1 MRGIYDTILDDPAL
15 AAQMRRA
22 QNRTD
27 YRNKPAKPAKPK
39 ERKTTMPRRSTKELE
54 TLSER
59 KWGELTPGER
69 RSVRNWMKRTHD
81 DDTELDLETAELLEH
96 NQHISIARAYAI
108 IHDVTTEPA
117 EPAEP
122 AEPEPTEPE
131 PTAEHEPTKP
141 DATEDT
147 LQALADE
154 NNIQW
159 LDEWP
164 DDATTAHRR
173 IGRWQKVAD
182 ALRSTGRPAVIC
194 DGLNRKGSLAL
205 ARAINQG
212 RTGTW
217 RPKGAYRAGVRDG
230 DHPQVIAQYVG
241 GAAS

>member
-1 MRGIYDTILDDPAL
+1 MRGIYDTILNDPAL
-15 AAQMRRA
+15 ATQMRRA

-81 DDTELDLETAELLEH
+81 DDTELDLETADLLEH

-108 IHDVTTEPA
+108 VHNVTA
-117 EPAEP
+117 EPAP
-122 AEPEPTEPE
+122 TAPMEPEPAAEPA
-131 PTAEHEPTKP
+131 PTA
-141 DATEDT
+141 DT

-182 ALRSTGRPAVIC
+182 ALRRTGRPAVIC

-205 ARAINQG
+205 ARAINEG

-241 GAAS
+241 GAAA

>member
-1 MRGIYDTILDDPAL
+1 MGGIYDTILNDPAL
-15 AAQMRRA
+15 ATQMRRA

-27 YRNKPAKPAKPK
+27 YRNKPAKPK
-39 ERKTTMPRRSTKELE
+39 ERKTTMPRRGTKELE
-54 TLSER
+54 TA
-59 KWGELTPGER
+59 
-69 RSVRNWMKRTHD
+69 D
-81 DDTELDLETAELLEH
+81 LLEH

-108 IHDVTTEPA
+108 VHNVTTEPA
-117 EPAEP
+117 EPEPTAPTAPEP
-122 AEPEPTEPE
+122 A
-131 PTAEHEPTKP
+131 AEHEPTKP
-141 DATEDT
+141 DATADT

-154 NNIQW
+154 NNIRW

-164 DDATTAHRR
+164 DDAPAPGRPL
-173 IGRWQKVAD
+173 GRWQKVAD

-205 ARAINQG
+205 ARAINEG

-241 GAAS
+241 GAVA

>member
-1 MRGIYDTILDDPAL
+1 MGGIYDTILNDPAL
-15 AAQMRRA
+15 ATQMRRA

-27 YRNKPAKPAKPK
+27 YRNKPAKPK

-59 KWGELTPGER
+59 KWGELTPDER

-81 DDTELDLETAELLEH
+81 DDTELDLETADLLEH

-108 IHDVTTEPA
+108 VHNIT
-117 EPAEP
+117 
-122 AEPEPTEPE
+122 AEPEPT
-131 PTAEHEPTKP
+131 A
-141 DATEDT
+141 DT

-173 IGRWQKVAD
+173 IGRWQKVAV

-205 ARAINQG
+205 ARAINEG

-241 GAAS
+241 GAVA

>member
-1 MRGIYDTILDDPAL
+1 MGGIYDTILNDPAL
-15 AAQMRRA
+15 ATQMRRA

-27 YRNKPAKPAKPK
+27 YRNKPAKPK
-39 ERKTTMPRRSTKELE
+39 ERKTTVPRRSTKELE

-81 DDTELDLETAELLEH
+81 DDTELDLETADLLEH

-108 IHDVTTEPA
+108 VHNVTTEPA
-117 EPAEP
+117 EP
-122 AEPEPTEPE
+122 E
-131 PTAEHEPTKP
+131 PTAPTAP
-141 DATEDT
+141 DATTDT

-164 DDATTAHRR
+164 DDATVAHRQV
-173 IGRWQKVAD
+173 GRWQRIAA
-182 ALRSTGRPAVIC
+182 ALRRTGRPAVIC
-194 DGLNRKGSLAL
+194 DDLDRKRSVDL
-205 ARAINQG
+205 ARSINNGQ
-212 RTGTW
+212 TGTW
-217 RPKGAYRAGVRDG
+217 QPKGAYRAGVRDG

-241 GAAS
+241 GAVA

>member
-1 MRGIYDTILDDPAL
+1 MGGIYDTILNDPAL
-15 AAQMRRA
+15 ATQMRRA

-59 KWGELTPGER
+59 KWGELTPDER
-69 RSVRNWMKRTHD
+69 KSVRNWMKRTHD
-81 DDTELDLETAELLEH
+81 DDTELDLETADLLEH

-108 IHDVTTEPA
+108 VHNVTTEPA
-117 EPAEP
+117 EP
-122 AEPEPTEPE
+122 E
-131 PTAEHEPTKP
+131 PTAP
-141 DATEDT
+141 DATTDT

-159 LDEWP
+159 LDDWP
-164 DDATTAHRR
+164 DDATVAHRQV
-173 IGRWQKVAD
+173 GRWQRIAA
-182 ALRSTGRPAVIC
+182 ALRRTGRPAVIC
-194 DGLNRKGSLAL
+194 DDLDRKRSIDL
-205 ARAINQG
+205 ARSINNGQ
-212 RTGTW
+212 TGTW
-217 RPKGAYRAGVRDG
+217 QPKGAYRAGVRDG

>member
-1 MRGIYDTILDDPAL
+1 MGGIYDTILNDPAL
-15 AAQMRRA
+15 ATQMRRA

-27 YRNKPAKPAKPK
+27 YRNEPAKPK

-81 DDTELDLETAELLEH
+81 DDTELDLETADLLEH

-108 IHDVTTEPA
+108 VHNVT
-117 EPAEP
+117 AEP
-122 AEPEPTEPE
+122 AEPEPTAPTEPAEPE
-131 PTAEHEPTKP
+131 PTA
-141 DATEDT
+141 DT

-154 NNIQW
+154 NNIRW

-173 IGRWQKVAD
+173 IGRWQKVAV

-212 RTGTW
+212 QTGTW

>member
-1 MRGIYDTILDDPAL
+1 MGGIYDTILNDPAL
-15 AAQMRRA
+15 ATQMRRA

-27 YRNKPAKPAKPK
+27 YRNKPAKPK
-39 ERKTTMPRRSTKELE
+39 ERKTTMPRRGTKELE

-81 DDTELDLETAELLEH
+81 DDTELDLETADLLEH

-108 IHDVTTEPA
+108 VHNIT
-117 EPAEP
+117 EP
-122 AEPEPTEPE
+122 AEPEPT
-131 PTAEHEPTKP
+131 A
-141 DATEDT
+141 DT

-182 ALRSTGRPAVIC
+182 ALRRTGRPAVIC

-205 ARAINQG
+205 ARSINNG
-212 RTGTW
+212 HTGTW
-217 RPKGAYRAGVRDG
+217 QPKGAYRAGVRDG

-241 GAAS
+241 GAAA

>member
-1 MRGIYDTILDDPAL
+1 MGGIYDTILNDPAL
-15 AAQMRRA
+15 ATQMRRA

-27 YRNKPAKPAKPK
+27 YRNKPAKPK

-59 KWGELTPGER
+59 KWGELTPDER

-81 DDTELDLETAELLEH
+81 DDTELDLETADLLEH

-108 IHDVTTEPA
+108 VHNIT
-117 EPAEP
+117 AEP
-122 AEPEPTEPE
+122 AEPEPT
-131 PTAEHEPTKP
+131 A
-141 DATEDT
+141 DT

-173 IGRWQKVAD
+173 IGRWQKVAV

-205 ARAINQG
+205 ARAINEG

-241 GAAS
+241 GAVA

>member
-1 MRGIYDTILDDPAL
+1 MGGIYDTILNDPAL
-15 AAQMRRA
+15 ATQMRRA

-27 YRNKPAKPAKPK
+27 YRNKPAKPK

-81 DDTELDLETAELLEH
+81 DDTELDLETADLLEH

-108 IHDVTTEPA
+108 VHNVTTEPA
-117 EPAEP
+117 EP
-122 AEPEPTEPE
+122 E
-131 PTAEHEPTKP
+131 PTAPTAP
-141 DATEDT
+141 DATADT

-173 IGRWQKVAD
+173 IGRWQKIAA

-212 RTGTW
+212 QTGTW

-241 GAAS
+241 GAVA

>member
-1 MRGIYDTILDDPAL
+1 MGGIYDTILNDPAL
-15 AAQMRRA
+15 ATQMRRA

-27 YRNKPAKPAKPK
+27 YRNKPAKPK
-39 ERKTTMPRRSTKELE
+39 ERKTAMPRRGTKELE

-81 DDTELDLETAELLEH
+81 DDTELDLETADLLEH

-108 IHDVTTEPA
+108 VHNVTTEPA
-117 EPAEP
+117 EP
-122 AEPEPTEPE
+122 E
-131 PTAEHEPTKP
+131 PTA
-141 DATEDT
+141 DT

-154 NNIQW
+154 NNIRW

-173 IGRWQKVAD
+173 IGRWQKVAV

-212 RTGTW
+212 QTGTW
-217 RPKGAYRAGVRDG
+217 QPKGAYRAGVRDG

-241 GAAS
+241 GAAA

>member
-1 MRGIYDTILDDPAL
+1 MGGIYDTILNDPAL
-15 AAQMRRA
+15 ATQMRRA

-27 YRNKPAKPAKPK
+27 YRNKPAKPK
-39 ERKTTMPRRSTKELE
+39 ERKTTMPRRGTKELE

-81 DDTELDLETAELLEH
+81 DDTELDLETADLLEH

-108 IHDVTTEPA
+108 VHNITT
-117 EPAEP
+117 EP
-122 AEPEPTEPE
+122 AEPEPTAPEPAAEPE
-131 PTAEHEPTKP
+131 PTA
-141 DATEDT
+141 DT

-212 RTGTW
+212 KTGTW
-217 RPKGAYRAGVRDG
+217 QPKGAYRAGVRDG

-241 GAAS
+241 GAAA

>member
-1 MRGIYDTILDDPAL
+1 MKIYDTILNDPAL
-15 AAQMRRA
+15 AAQMRRE

-27 YRNKPAKPAKPK
+27 YRNKPAKPK
-39 ERKTTMPRRSTKELE
+39 ERKTTMPRRGTKELE

-81 DDTELDLETAELLEH
+81 DDTELDLETADLLEH

-108 IHDVTTEPA
+108 VHNVT
-117 EPAEP
+117 AEP
-122 AEPEPTEPE
+122 AEPEPTAPTEPEPAAEPE
-131 PTAEHEPTKP
+131 PTA
-141 DATEDT
+141 DT

-182 ALRSTGRPAVIC
+182 ALRRTGRPAVIC

-205 ARAINQG
+205 ARAINEG

-241 GAAS
+241 GAGA

>member
-1 MRGIYDTILDDPAL
+1 MGGIYDTILNDPAL
-15 AAQMRRA
+15 ATQMRRA

-27 YRNKPAKPAKPK
+27 YRNKPAKPK
-39 ERKTTMPRRSTKELE
+39 ERKTTMPRRGTKELE

-81 DDTELDLETAELLEH
+81 DDTELDLETADLLEH

-108 IHDVTTEPA
+108 VHNVTTEPA
-117 EPAEP
+117 EP
-122 AEPEPTEPE
+122 E
-131 PTAEHEPTKP
+131 PTAP
-141 DATEDT
+141 DATTDT

-164 DDATTAHRR
+164 DNATVAHRQV
-173 IGRWQKVAD
+173 GRWQRIAA
-182 ALRSTGRPAVIC
+182 ALRRTGRPAVIC
-194 DGLNRKGSLAL
+194 DDLDRKRSVDL
-205 ARAINQG
+205 ARSINNGQ
-212 RTGTW
+212 TGTW

-241 GAAS
+241 GAAA

>member
-1 MRGIYDTILDDPAL
+1 MGGIYDTILNDPAL
-15 AAQMRRA
+15 ATQMRRA

-27 YRNKPAKPAKPK
+27 YRNKPAKPK
-39 ERKTTMPRRSTKELE
+39 ERKTTMPRRSAKELE

-81 DDTELDLETAELLEH
+81 DDTELDLETADLLEH

-108 IHDVTTEPA
+108 VHNITT
-117 EPAEP
+117 EP
-122 AEPEPTEPE
+122 AEPEPTAPTAPMEPE
-131 PTAEHEPTKP
+131 PAAEPESTA
-141 DATEDT
+141 DT

-164 DDATTAHRR
+164 DDATVAHRQV
-173 IGRWQKVAD
+173 GRWQRIAA
-182 ALRSTGRPAVIC
+182 ALRRTGRPAVIC
-194 DGLNRKGSLAL
+194 DDLDRKRSVDL

-212 RTGTW
+212 KTGTW

>member
-1 MRGIYDTILDDPAL
+1 MGGIYDTILNDPAL
-15 AAQMRRA
+15 ATQMRRA

-39 ERKTTMPRRSTKELE
+39 ERKTTMPRRSAKELE

-59 KWGELTPGER
+59 KWGELAPGER

-81 DDTELDLETAELLEH
+81 DDTELDLETADLLEH

-108 IHDVTTEPA
+108 VHNVTTEPA
-117 EPAEP
+117 EPEPTAPEP
-122 AEPEPTEPE
+122 A
-131 PTAEHEPTKP
+131 AEHEPTKP
-141 DATEDT
+141 DATTDT

-164 DDATTAHRR
+164 DDAPAPGRPL
-173 IGRWQKVAD
+173 GRWQKVAD
-182 ALRSTGRPAVIC
+182 ALRRTGRPAVIC
-194 DGLNRKGSLAL
+194 DDLDRKRSVDL
-205 ARAINQG
+205 ARAVNQG
-212 RTGTW
+212 QTVAW

>member
-1 MRGIYDTILDDPAL
+1 MKIYDTILNDPAL

-27 YRNKPAKPAKPK
+27 YRNKPAKPK
-39 ERKTTMPRRSTKELE
+39 ERKSTMPRRSAKELE

-81 DDTELDLETAELLEH
+81 DDTELDLETADLLEH
-96 NQHISIARAYAI
+96 NQHISITRAYAI
-108 IHDVTTEPA
+108 VHNVT
-117 EPAEP
+117 EP
-122 AEPEPTEPE
+122 AEPEPTAPTAPMEPE
-131 PTAEHEPTKP
+131 PAAEHEPTKP

-164 DDATTAHRR
+164 DDATVAHRQV
-173 IGRWQKVAD
+173 GRWQRIAA
-182 ALRSTGRPAVIC
+182 ALRRTGRPAVIC
-194 DGLNRKGSLAL
+194 DDLDRKRSVDL
-205 ARAINQG
+205 ARAVNQG
-212 RTGTW
+212 QTVAW

>member
-1 MRGIYDTILDDPAL
+1 MRGIYDTILNDPAL
-15 AAQMRRA
+15 ATQMRRA

-81 DDTELDLETAELLEH
+81 DDTELDLETAGLLER

-108 IHDVTTEPA
+108 VHNVTA
-117 EPAEP
+117 EPAP
-122 AEPEPTEPE
+122 TAPMEPEPAAEPA
-131 PTAEHEPTKP
+131 PTA
-141 DATEDT
+141 DT
-147 LQALADE
+147 FQALADE

-205 ARAINQG
+205 ARAINEG

-241 GAAS
+241 GAVA

>member
-1 MRGIYDTILDDPAL
+1 MGGIYDTILNDPAL
-15 AAQMRRA
+15 ATQMRRA

-27 YRNKPAKPAKPK
+27 YRNKPAKPK
-39 ERKTTMPRRSTKELE
+39 ERKTAMPRRGTKELE

-59 KWGELTPGER
+59 KWSELTPGER

-81 DDTELDLETAELLEH
+81 DDTELDETADLLEH

-108 IHDVTTEPA
+108 VHNVTA
-117 EPAEP
+117 EPAPTAPTAPEP
-122 AEPEPTEPE
+122 TAEPEPT
-131 PTAEHEPTKP
+131 A
-141 DATEDT
+141 DT

-212 RTGTW
+212 QTGTW

-241 GAAS
+241 GAVA

>member
-1 MRGIYDTILDDPAL
+1 MGGIYDTILNDPAL
-15 AAQMRRA
+15 ATQMRRA

-27 YRNKPAKPAKPK
+27 HRNKPAKPK
-39 ERKTTMPRRSTKELE
+39 ERKTTMPRRSAKELE

-81 DDTELDLETAELLEH
+81 DDTELDLETADLLEH

-108 IHDVTTEPA
+108 VHNVTTEPA
-117 EPAEP
+117 EP
-122 AEPEPTEPE
+122 E
-131 PTAEHEPTKP
+131 PTA
-141 DATEDT
+141 DT

-154 NNIQW
+154 NNIRW

-205 ARAINQG
+205 ARAINEG

>member
-1 MRGIYDTILDDPAL
+1 MGGIYDTILNDPAL
-15 AAQMRRA
+15 ATQMRRA

-27 YRNKPAKPAKPK
+27 YRNKPAKPK
-39 ERKTTMPRRSTKELE
+39 ERKTAMPRRGTKELE

-81 DDTELDLETAELLEH
+81 DDTELDLETADLLEH

-108 IHDVTTEPA
+108 VHNVTTEPA
-117 EPAEP
+117 EP
-122 AEPEPTEPE
+122 E
-131 PTAEHEPTKP
+131 PTA
-141 DATEDT
+141 DT

-154 NNIQW
+154 NNIRW

-173 IGRWQKVAD
+173 IGRWQKVAV

-212 RTGTW
+212 KTGTW

-241 GAAS
+241 GAVA

>member
-1 MRGIYDTILDDPAL
+1 MRGIYDTILNDPAL
-15 AAQMRRA
+15 ATQMRRA

-81 DDTELDLETAELLEH
+81 DDTELDLETAGLLER

-108 IHDVTTEPA
+108 VHNIT
-117 EPAEP
+117 
-122 AEPEPTEPE
+122 TEPE
-131 PTAEHEPTKP
+131 PTAPTAPMEPEPAAEPEPT
-141 DATEDT
+141 ADT

-205 ARAINQG
+205 ARAINEG

-241 GAAS
+241 GAAA

>member
-1 MRGIYDTILDDPAL
+1 MGGIYDTILNDPAL
-15 AAQMRRA
+15 ATQMRRA

-27 YRNKPAKPAKPK
+27 YRNEPAKPK
-39 ERKTTMPRRSTKELE
+39 ERKTTMPRRGTKELE

-81 DDTELDLETAELLEH
+81 DDTELDLETADLLEH

-108 IHDVTTEPA
+108 VHNVTTEPA
-117 EPAEP
+117 EPEP
-122 AEPEPTEPE
+122 TAPTEPEPAAEPEPT
-131 PTAEHEPTKP
+131 A
-141 DATEDT
+141 DT

-212 RTGTW
+212 QTGTW

>member
-1 MRGIYDTILDDPAL
+1 MGGIYDTILNDPAL
-15 AAQMRRA
+15 ATQMRRA

-27 YRNKPAKPAKPK
+27 YRNKPAKPK
-39 ERKTTMPRRSTKELE
+39 ERKTTMPRRGTKELE

-81 DDTELDLETAELLEH
+81 DDTELDLETADLLEH

-108 IHDVTTEPA
+108 VHNVTA

-122 AEPEPTEPE
+122 AEPEPTA
-131 PTAEHEPTKP
+131 PTAP
-141 DATEDT
+141 DATTDT

-164 DDATTAHRR
+164 DDATVAHRQV
-173 IGRWQKVAD
+173 GRWQRIAA
-182 ALRSTGRPAVIC
+182 ALRRTGRPAVIC
-194 DGLNRKGSLAL
+194 DDLDRKRSVDL
-205 ARAINQG
+205 ARAVNQG
-212 RTGTW
+212 QTVAW

>member
-1 MRGIYDTILDDPAL
+1 MGGIYDTILNDPAL
-15 AAQMRRA
+15 ATQMRRA

-27 YRNKPAKPAKPK
+27 YRNKPAKPK

-69 RSVRNWMKRTHD
+69 RGVRNWMKRTHD
-81 DDTELDLETAELLEH
+81 DDTELDLETADLLEH

-108 IHDVTTEPA
+108 VHNVT
-117 EPAEP
+117 
-122 AEPEPTEPE
+122 AEPEPTAKPE
-131 PTAEHEPTKP
+131 PTEPTE
-141 DATEDT
+141 AAET

-205 ARAINQG
+205 ARAINEG

-217 RPKGAYRAGVRDG
+217 QPKGAYRAGVRDG

>member
-1 MRGIYDTILDDPAL
+1 MRGIYDTILNDPAL
-15 AAQMRRA
+15 ATRMRRA

-81 DDTELDLETAELLEH
+81 DDTELDLETAGLLER

-108 IHDVTTEPA
+108 VHNVTA
-117 EPAEP
+117 EPAP
-122 AEPEPTEPE
+122 TAPMEPEPAAEPA
-131 PTAEHEPTKP
+131 PTA
-141 DATEDT
+141 DT

-159 LDEWP
+159 LD
-164 DDATTAHRR
+164 
-173 IGRWQKVAD
+173 
-182 ALRSTGRPAVIC
+182 
-194 DGLNRKGSLAL
+194 
-205 ARAINQG
+205 AINEG

-241 GAAS
+241 GAVA

>member
-1 MRGIYDTILDDPAL
+1 MGGIYDTILNDPAL
-15 AAQMRRA
+15 ATQMRRA

-27 YRNKPAKPAKPK
+27 YRNEPAKPK
-39 ERKTTMPRRSTKELE
+39 ERKTAMPRRSTKDLE

-81 DDTELDLETAELLEH
+81 DTELDLETADLLEH

-108 IHDVTTEPA
+108 VHNVT
-117 EPAEP
+117 AEP
-122 AEPEPTEPE
+122 AEPEPTEP
-131 PTAEHEPTKP
+131 
-141 DATEDT
+141 DATTDT

-164 DDATTAHRR
+164 DDATVAHRQV
-173 IGRWQKVAD
+173 GRWQRIAA
-182 ALRSTGRPAVIC
+182 ALRRTGRPAVIC
-194 DGLNRKGSLAL
+194 DDLDRKRSVDL
-205 ARAINQG
+205 ARSINNGQ
-212 RTGTW
+212 TGTW
-217 RPKGAYRAGVRDG
+217 QPKGAYRAGVRDG

>member
-1 MRGIYDTILDDPAL
+1 MRGIYDTILNDPAL
-15 AAQMRRA
+15 ATQMRRA

-81 DDTELDLETAELLEH
+81 DDTELDLETADLLEH

-108 IHDVTTEPA
+108 VHNITA
-117 EPAEP
+117 EPAP
-122 AEPEPTEPE
+122 TAPMEPEPAAEPA
-131 PTAEHEPTKP
+131 PTA
-141 DATEDT
+141 DT

-205 ARAINQG
+205 ARAINEG

-241 GAAS
+241 GAVA

>member
-1 MRGIYDTILDDPAL
+1 MKIYDTILNDPAL
-15 AAQMRRA
+15 ATQMRRA
-22 QNRTD
+22 QYRTD
-27 YRNKPAKPAKPK
+27 YRNKPAKPK
-39 ERKTTMPRRSTKELE
+39 ERKTAMPRRGTKELE

-81 DDTELDLETAELLEH
+81 DDTELDLEAIDLLEH

-108 IHDVTTEPA
+108 VHNVTTEPA
-117 EPAEP
+117 EPEPTAPTEPEPAAEHEP
-122 AEPEPTEPE
+122 TAPTAPEPTAEPEPT
-131 PTAEHEPTKP
+131 A
-141 DATEDT
+141 DT

-205 ARAINQG
+205 ARAIN
-212 RTGTW
+212 
-217 RPKGAYRAGVRDG
+217 
-230 DHPQVIAQYVG
+230 
-241 GAAS
+241 

>member
-1 MRGIYDTILDDPAL
+1 MRGIYDTILNDPAL
-15 AAQMRRA
+15 ATQMRRA

-27 YRNKPAKPAKPK
+27 YRNKPAKPK
-39 ERKTTMPRRSTKELE
+39 ERKTTMPRRGAKELE

-81 DDTELDLETAELLEH
+81 DDTELDLETADLLEH

-108 IHDVTTEPA
+108 VHNVTEPA
-117 EPAEP
+117 EPES
-122 AEPEPTEPE
+122 E
-131 PTAEHEPTKP
+131 PTAPTAPEPADEHEPTKS
-141 DATEDT
+141 DATTDT

-205 ARAINQG
+205 ARSINNGQ
-212 RTGTW
+212 TGTW
-217 RPKGAYRAGVRDG
+217 QPKGAYRAGVRDG

-241 GAAS
+241 GAAA

>member
-1 MRGIYDTILDDPAL
+1 MGGIYDTILNDPAL
-15 AAQMRRA
+15 ATQMRRA

-39 ERKTTMPRRSTKELE
+39 ERKTTMPRRGTKELE

-81 DDTELDLETAELLEH
+81 DDTELDLETADLLEH

-108 IHDVTTEPA
+108 VHNVTA
-117 EPAEP
+117 EPAEH
-122 AEPEPTEPE
+122 EPTAPTAPE
-131 PTAEHEPTKP
+131 PTAEHEST
-141 DATEDT
+141 ADT

-212 RTGTW
+212 KTGTW

-241 GAAS
+241 GAAA

>member
-1 MRGIYDTILDDPAL
+1 MRGIYDTILNDPAL
-15 AAQMRRA
+15 ATQMRRA

-81 DDTELDLETAELLEH
+81 DDTELDLETAGLLEH

-108 IHDVTTEPA
+108 VHNVTA
-117 EPAEP
+117 EPAP
-122 AEPEPTEPE
+122 TAPMEPEPAAEPA
-131 PTAEHEPTKP
+131 PTA
-141 DATEDT
+141 DT

-205 ARAINQG
+205 ARAINEG

-241 GAAS
+241 GAAA

>member
-1 MRGIYDTILDDPAL
+1 MGGIYDTILNDPAL
-15 AAQMRRA
+15 ATQMRRA

-59 KWGELTPGER
+59 KWGELTPDER
-69 RSVRNWMKRTHD
+69 KSVRNWMKRTHD
-81 DDTELDLETAELLEH
+81 DDTELDLETADLLEH
-96 NQHISIARAYAI
+96 NQRISIARAYAI
-108 IHDVTTEPA
+108 VHNVTTEPA
-117 EPAEP
+117 EP
-122 AEPEPTEPE
+122 E
-131 PTAEHEPTKP
+131 PTAP
-141 DATEDT
+141 DATTDT

-164 DDATTAHRR
+164 DDATVAHRQV
-173 IGRWQKVAD
+173 GRWQRIAA
-182 ALRSTGRPAVIC
+182 ALRRTGRPAVIC
-194 DGLNRKGSLAL
+194 DDLDRKRSVDL
-205 ARAINQG
+205 ARSINNGQ
-212 RTGTW
+212 TGTW
-217 RPKGAYRAGVRDG
+217 QPKGAYRAGVRDG

>member
-1 MRGIYDTILDDPAL
+1 MGGIYDTILNDPAL
-15 AAQMRRA
+15 ATQMRRA

-27 YRNKPAKPAKPK
+27 HRNKPAKPK
-39 ERKTTMPRRSTKELE
+39 ERKTTMPRRGTKELE

-81 DDTELDLETAELLEH
+81 DDTELDLETADLLEH

-108 IHDVTTEPA
+108 VHNVTTEPA
-117 EPAEP
+117 EPEPTVPEP
-122 AEPEPTEPE
+122 A
-131 PTAEHEPTKP
+131 AEHEPTKP
-141 DATEDT
+141 DATTDT

-154 NNIQW
+154 NNIRW

-212 RTGTW
+212 KTGTW

>member
-1 MRGIYDTILDDPAL
+1 MKIYDMILNDPAL
-15 AAQMRRA
+15 ATQMRRA

-27 YRNKPAKPAKPK
+27 YRNKPAKPE

-81 DDTELDLETAELLEH
+81 DDTELDLETADLLEH

-108 IHDVTTEPA
+108 VHNVT
-117 EPAEP
+117 EP
-122 AEPEPTEPE
+122 AEPEPTAPTAPMEPESAAEPE
-131 PTAEHEPTKP
+131 PTA
-141 DATEDT
+141 DT

-154 NNIQW
+154 NNIRW

-182 ALRSTGRPAVIC
+182 ALRQTGRPAVIC
-194 DGLNRKGSLAL
+194 DGLNRKRSVDL
-205 ARAINQG
+205 ARAVNQG
-212 RTGTW
+212 QTVAW

-241 GAAS
+241 GAGA

>member
-1 MRGIYDTILDDPAL
+1 MRGIYDTILNDPAL
-15 AAQMRRA
+15 ATQMRRA

-81 DDTELDLETAELLEH
+81 DDTELDLETAGLLER

-108 IHDVTTEPA
+108 VHNVTA
-117 EPAEP
+117 EPAP
-122 AEPEPTEPE
+122 TAPMEPEPAAEPA
-131 PTAEHEPTKP
+131 PTA
-141 DATEDT
+141 DT

-205 ARAINQG
+205 ARAINEG

-241 GAAS
+241 GAVA

>member
-1 MRGIYDTILDDPAL
+1 MGGIYDTILNDPAL
-15 AAQMRRA
+15 ATQMRRA

-27 YRNKPAKPAKPK
+27 YRNKPAKPK
-39 ERKTTMPRRSTKELE
+39 ERKTTMPRRSAKELE
-54 TLSER
+54 NLSER

-81 DDTELDLETAELLEH
+81 DDTELDLETADLLEH

-108 IHDVTTEPA
+108 VHNVTTEPA
-117 EPAEP
+117 EPEP
-122 AEPEPTEPE
+122 TAPTEPEPAAEPEPT
-131 PTAEHEPTKP
+131 A
-141 DATEDT
+141 DA

-154 NNIQW
+154 NNIRW

-205 ARAINQG
+205 ARAINEG

-230 DHPQVIAQYVG
+230 DHPQVIAQYIG
-241 GAAS
+241 GAAA

>member
-1 MRGIYDTILDDPAL
+1 MGGIYETILNDPAL

-27 YRNKPAKPAKPK
+27 YRNKPAKPK
-39 ERKTTMPRRSTKELE
+39 ERKTTMPRRGTKELE

-81 DDTELDLETAELLEH
+81 DDTELDLETADLLEH

-108 IHDVTTEPA
+108 VHNVTAEPDEPA
-117 EPAEP
+117 EPTAP
-122 AEPEPTEPE
+122 MEPEPA
-131 PTAEHEPTKP
+131 AEHGPTEP
-141 DATEDT
+141 DATAGT

-173 IGRWQKVAD
+173 IGRWQKIAA

-212 RTGTW
+212 QTGTW

-241 GAAS
+241 GAA

>member
-1 MRGIYDTILDDPAL
+1 MKIYDTILNDTAL
-15 AAQMRRA
+15 ATQMRRA

-27 YRNKPAKPAKPK
+27 YRNKPAKPK
-39 ERKTTMPRRSTKELE
+39 ERKTTMPRRGTKELE

-69 RSVRNWMKRTHD
+69 RSVRNWMKCTHD
-81 DDTELDLETAELLEH
+81 DDTELDLETADLLEH

-108 IHDVTTEPA
+108 VHNVHNVTTEPA
-117 EPAEP
+117 EP
-122 AEPEPTEPE
+122 E
-131 PTAEHEPTKP
+131 PTA
-141 DATEDT
+141 DT

-154 NNIQW
+154 NNIRW

-173 IGRWQKVAD
+173 IGRWQKVAV

-205 ARAINQG
+205 ARSINNGQ
-212 RTGTW
+212 TGTW

-241 GAAS
+241 GAVA